1 MTSTQIQT
9 VLDNL
14 IETYTTLSAE
24 IASSVSMPAAQ
35 RSMQL
40 RSLEEIQKQIAYWE
54 NRLEQVTAGT
64 GGAVYA
70 IRFEGAPN

>member
-1 MTSTQIQT
+1 MTATQIQAFLT
-9 VLDNL
+9 NL
-14 IETYTTLSAE
+14 TASYTTLSAE

-54 NRLEQVTAGT
+54 GQLAYVQAEGAGT
-64 GGAVYA
+64 VYP
-70 IRFEGAPN
+70 IRFEEVPK